1 MSRHAV
7 VAATLSCLLV
17 PIAVRAQSARAVI
30 RGTITG
36 GGHPLAG
43 AKLFRSSGIAD
54 TARSDSLGHYSIS
67 VGRGSYVFEV
77 VKSGFQPIEMELN
90 ITADTAITVDI
101 PMEAAA
107 PMAADKLERVGFLRR
122 RDRAQG
128 SHSAAIFLGPDEV
141 AAKQAVRASQLLDGV
156 HDITVRVER
165 SLPIVYGAD
174 GRCVMN
180 VWIDNQKVDNVFPPE
195 GGSTPSR
202 RGNTA
207 SITYTGLDPLVQPAD
222 VAAIEVYQRPSMVPS
237 EFQRSGEVVQSRN
250 SFETRSA
257 DCGAIIIWTRSA
269 N

>member
-1 MSRHAV
+1 MTRHAV
-7 VAATLSCLLV
+7 VPILALLLT
-17 PIAVRAQSARAVI
+17 PGLAGAQNARAQI

-43 AKLFRSSGIAD
+43 AKIFRSGGAD
-54 TARSDSLGHYSIS
+54 TTRSDSLGHYSIS
-67 VGRGSYVFEV
+67 VGRGSYVFEIV
-77 VKSGFQPIEMELN
+77 RGGFQPIEMELN

-122 RDRAQG
+122 RDRAQA

-141 AAKQAVRASQLLDGV
+141 SAKQAVRASQLLEGL
-156 HDITVRVER
+156 HDVTVRVER

-174 GRCVMN
+174 GRCVMD
-180 VWIDNQKVDNVFPPE
+180 VWIDNQKVENVFPPE
-195 GGSTPSR
+195 GGSAPTR
-202 RGNTA
+202 QRGNTA
-207 SITYTGLDPLVQPAD
+207 SVNYTGLDPLVQPAD

-237 EFQRSGEVVQSRN
+237 EFQRTGALVQSRN